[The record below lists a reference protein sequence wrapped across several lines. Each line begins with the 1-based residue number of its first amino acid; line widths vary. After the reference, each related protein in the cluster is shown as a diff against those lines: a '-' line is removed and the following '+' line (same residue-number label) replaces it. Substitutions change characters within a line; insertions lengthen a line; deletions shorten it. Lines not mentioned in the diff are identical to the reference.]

1 LFYIYG
7 KFSSMGKFG
16 TSAHRDYIYVVYW
29 HQGAK
34 FRVSTGYKVTD
45 PKNPVP
51 NLRPKDPQYEIKQ
64 DKINQI
70 LEDMFTANSRLR
82 TANVYPDVHA
92 MRREYFK
99 VTGVEPDDFGNPE
112 SAYKPF
118 WSMFD
123 EFIKTKMVSRS
134 AKTVNNYLQFQRELQ
149 AYCAMDHYDI
159 TFKNFDQ
166 VQFGRYIQFLT
177 LKKKNLKDEDKT
189 EINVFSESTINKH
202 VRCLTAFYNWAY
214 PELPRNHFS
223 YDWRNIHNIHPLR
236 EGELKYLIES
246 EDVPEYLRRT
256 RDLFVFCCCTGM
268 RYSDSQNFKDYWV
281 DNGVIAYNQIKT
293 GGDAIAPLANVA
305 NKILVQYGASTPKIP
320 NPVYNWQLKELFKI
334 MNINR
339 AVELYDSKTRRRM
352 LVPYFEQVAT
362 HTARKTFVTLAL
374 ERGVPVQDVMLMSG
388 HHDFR
393 AMRPY
398 IKISREHLREQS
410 KKLEW

>member
-1 LFYIYG
+1 
-7 KFSSMGKFG
+7 MGKFTTIAQRG
-16 TSAHRDYIYVVYW
+16 YIYVIYY
-29 HQGAK
+29 HGGEK
-34 FRVSTGYKVTD
+34 FQVTTGFQVSD
-45 PKNPVP
+45 PKNPIP
-51 NLRPKDPQYEIKQ
+51 NLRPSDPQFKPKT
-64 DKINQI
+64 DKINQM
-70 LEDMFTANSRLR
+70 LQDMFTANSRLR

-92 MRREYFK
+92 LRREYFK
-99 VTGVEPDDFGNPE
+99 VTGVTPDDFGKPE
-112 SAYKPF
+112 SHYKPF
-118 WSMFD
+118 WDMF
-123 EFIKTKMVSRS
+123 EEYLNTKRISRS
-134 AKTVNNYLQFQRELQ
+134 PTTINNYNQFKSGLQE
-149 AYCAMDHYDI
+149 YCKMDQYDI
-159 TFKNFDQ
+159 TFKGFEQ

-202 VRCLTAFYNWAY
+202 VRCLTAFYKWAY
-214 PELPRNHFS
+214 PELPRTHFS
-223 YDWRNIHNIHPLR
+223 YEWKNVHNVHPLY

-293 GGDAIAPLANVA
+293 GGDAIAPLVNAANMV
-305 NKILVQYGASTPKIP
+305 LVRYGATTPKIP

-334 MNINR
+334 LNIIR
-339 AVELYDSKTRRRM
+339 AVELYDSKTRRRT
-352 LVPYFEQVAT
+352 LVPFFEQVTT

-374 ERGVPVQDVMLMSG
+374 EKGIAVQDVMLMSG

-410 KKLEW
+410 KKLQW